1 MEKVTPEDPK
11 KTPWEQFIEV
21 ITLKSSKT
29 KVVAILIVAVA
40 LLVTVFNCNSCNAQD
55 MYYEKCATMP
65 ALLPGWAIE
74 IVDMTYDTVWDCHS
88 PGFYNGSGDYKVMT
102 YTTNIVCMGDTAC
115 EVNMEGLYFEECH
128 FHWHLGL
135 IDTEILDLQGNVLI
149 TGAKLGYD
157 WVDSGQF
164 DTEYPSQ
171 MLDCRLSAIAEYGG
185 WTDPNVPPNDRF
197 NSGNLG
203 MTQGYQDTYTNSYAN
218 NWIVL
223 GHYDALG
230 NYVGLGDGDYIFHS
244 RANFDALLDQGAN
257 NFPDEFSF
265 YINITNGIV
274 TEIDPPV
281 VTVPPTEPANFQV
294 NYKNNLSAE
303 PFVSWVGDADYF
315 ELERWVQHGNSN
327 AQANTVN
334 VLGNTFIDSKNDLL
348 SAALILLGTDKGIKF
363 FYKIRAVNSAGASNW
378 ILSDIVKL

>member
-1 MEKVTPEDPK
+1 M
-11 KTPWEQFIEV
+11 
-21 ITLKSSKT
+21 
-29 KVVAILIVAVA
+29 
-40 LLVTVFNCNSCNAQD
+40 AQD

-257 NFPDEFSF
+257 LFPDEFSF

-274 TEIDPPV
+274 SEIDPPV
-281 VTVPPTEPANFQV
+281 VVIPNVPTELGVDYVKGSNPVVHWLGDSDTYEVAPFIKKGNV
-294 NYKNNLSAE
+294 NKAL
-303 PFVSWVGDADYF
+303 
-315 ELERWVQHGNSN
+315 
-327 AQANTVN
+327 NTV
-334 VLGNTFIDSKNDLL
+334 VTSNTFYEDG
-348 SAALILLGTDKGIKF
+348 LILDAPLLILGTDKGIKF
-363 FYKIRAVNSAGASNW
+363 YYNVRAINGSFKSEWVRTK
-378 ILSDIVKL
+378 DIKL

>member
-21 ITLKSSKT
+21 ITLKHW
-29 KVVAILIVAVA
+29 KVKMLAIITLIVAA
-40 LLVTVFNCNSCNAQD
+40 LVIVFNCNSCNAQD

-274 TEIDPPV
+274 SEIDPPV
-281 VTVPPTEPANFQV
+281 VVIPNAPTELGVDYVKGSDPV
-294 NYKNNLSAE
+294 
-303 PFVSWVGDADYF
+303 VHWVGDAEAY
-315 ELERWVQHGNSN
+315 ELEPFIKKGSFNK
-327 AQANTVN
+327 ALNTVVTN
-334 VLGNTFIDSKNDLL
+334 NTFYEDGLIIGAPLL
-348 SAALILLGTDKGIKF
+348 ISGTDNGFKFYYNVRALNGSFKSEWVRTDDIK
-363 FYKIRAVNSAGASNW
+363 
-378 ILSDIVKL
+378 L